1 MFTRS
6 AQALAVLALV
16 ELGVFA
22 LAATVID
29 VLLLMLVLV
38 ALSVFGL
45 FYLFRQAS
53 GLLRRTL
60 IDTGSASTGGAN
72 MESKEL
78 GDGGLKLLGGALL
91 VFPGLLTG
99 LVGLLLLLPPVRAVV
114 RPLAGARL
122 SRLVPMEF
130 STSFVGVNRAFRRR
144 DVVDVDAVQKD
155 PKGSPPKP
163 TAPPELR

>member
-22 LAATVID
+22 LAATVAD
-29 VLLLMLVLV
+29 VLLLLLVLV
-38 ALSVFGL
+38 ASSVFGL
-45 FYLFRQAS
+45 FFLFRQTS
-53 GLLRRTL
+53 GMIRRTL
-60 IDTGSASTGGAN
+60 VDTRSSTASPGG
-72 MESKEL
+72 EPGQL

-91 VFPGLLTG
+91 VFPGLATG

-114 RPLAGARL
+114 RPLVGARL
-122 SRLVPMEF
+122 SRLVPIEF
-130 STSFVGVNRAFRRR
+130 SASMSEVNRAFRRR
-144 DVVDVDAVQKD
+144 DVVDVNAVKKD
-155 PKGSPPKP
+155 PEGSPPKP